1 MAVLERWAQG
11 DILAVSSCRNSRW
24 LEGTST
30 RSFTTVRCLWLNATV
45 RIIMRRRLYGTNEG
59 LCLRED
65 CSAAV
70 QTTTMT
76 PDVGILHR
84 SEEFLFLFTS
94 NYHFTCE
101 GALTEP
107 LLVLIT

>member
-1 MAVLERWAQG
+1 MQPY
-11 DILAVSSCRNSRW
+11 
-24 LEGTST
+24 
-30 RSFTTVRCLWLNATV
+30 V
-45 RIIMRRRLYGTNEG
+45 RIIIRRCLYGTNEG
-59 LCLRED
+59 LCLRGD

-84 SEEFLFLFTS
+84 SEEFPFLFLFTS
-94 NYHFTCE
+94 KYHFTCE

-107 LLVLIT
+107 LLVLVT